1 MAMGFSYPAI
11 AEMVGCSPDQVYRLV
26 YKHDLK
32 TPLSKSE
39 VTLLGSW
46 HNYRDLARRKTRSGV
61 SNVAAAYL
69 AERMTRIAQ
78 ELRRTEAHIEKFKR
92 GRDAGSPVSA
102 ADAVPLE
109 ALPDDELYARLEK
122 LVGGLASADDGAGP
136 VVGRTAGAEPD
147 AVLC

>member
-1 MAMGFSYPAI
+1 MAKIQQEVPN
-11 AEMVGCSPDQVYRLV
+11 MVSRVIPVAPFDLV
-26 YKHDLK
+26 IFGG
-32 TPLSKSE
+32 T
-39 VTLLGSW
+39 G
-46 HNYRDLARRKTRSGV
+46 DLARRKTRPGV

-147 AVLC
+147 AVPGTGTPGPASTA